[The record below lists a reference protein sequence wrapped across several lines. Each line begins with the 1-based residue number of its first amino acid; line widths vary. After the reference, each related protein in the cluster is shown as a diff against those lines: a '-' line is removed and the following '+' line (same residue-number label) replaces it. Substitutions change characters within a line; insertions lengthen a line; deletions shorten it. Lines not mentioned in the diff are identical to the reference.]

1 MVSPPV
7 GPGTARLVTPA
18 GTPVGVVH
26 LVAEYLPYARTGGLA
41 DAVRSLTH
49 WQASIGLKTIALLPL
64 YRSVLEQVAGLGPG
78 AITLD
83 IPIGPTTERVVLLPN
98 PGTTTGPRVWFL
110 DHPPSFDRPGIYGEG
125 ADYADNARRFAIFC
139 RGALAALPRIAPGPQ
154 VLHAHDWHTAL
165 APVYLRTVLSDD
177 EYYRHL
183 ACVLSVH
190 NAGYQG
196 HFGREMLAEL
206 GLPAELW
213 HWQKMEWYGQLNILK
228 GGLVF
233 SDAVA
238 TVSPTHAHELRT
250 PAGGFGLHEAFID
263 LKDRLVGILNG
274 INVDEWDPSADR
286 EIPAHYSREAP
297 AGKAACKA
305 SLQRTL
311 GLTVDPAQPL
321 FGMTARLVKQK
332 GLDILLESQLTRA
345 TAAQYVFLGAGEPG
359 YTQALEEL
367 ARESPD
373 RVAAEFDFTDRREH
387 QLMAGA
393 DLFLMPSLYEPC
405 GLTQM
410 RAQRYGAIPV
420 ARRVGG
426 LADTIEDG
434 VTGFLFDDYS
444 AEALLVACRRAI
456 DLFQVREGWA
466 GVMREAMARD
476 WSWGRSG
483 GRYLDL
489 YRRAVAM
496 HHAGRRE

>member
-1 MVSPPV
+1 MASPLMGPSVSQL
-7 GPGTARLVTPA
+7 TTPA
-18 GTPVGVVH
+18 GKAVGVVH

-41 DAVRSLTH
+41 DAVRSLAE
-49 WQASIGLKTIALLPL
+49 WQASIGLPVLVCLPL
-64 YRSVLEQVAGLGPG
+64 YRSAREQVPGLGPG
-78 AITLD
+78 ALTLNV
-83 IPIGPTTERVVLLPN
+83 PVGLTMERVTLLPH
-98 PGTTTGPRVWFL
+98 PGKTAGPRVWFV
-110 DHPPSFDRPGIYGEG
+110 DHPASFDRAGIYGEG
-125 ADYADNARRFAIFC
+125 ADYADNARRFAIYC

-165 APVYLRTVLSDD
+165 APVYLRTVLDTQA
-177 EYYRHL
+177 YYRQL

-196 HFGREMLAEL
+196 HFSQATLAQL

-250 PAGGFGLHEAFID
+250 PAGGFGLHDAFID

-274 INVDEWDPSADR
+274 INVQEWDPTTDP
-286 EIPAHYSREAP
+286 EIPARYSRDAL

-305 SLQRTL
+305 ALQRAL
-311 GLTVDPAQPL
+311 GLVEDPARPL

-332 GLDILLESQLTRA
+332 GLDILLESHFSQA
-345 TAAQYVFLGAGEPG
+345 TDAQYVFLGEGEPG
-359 YTQALEEL
+359 YAGALAKL
-367 ARESPD
+367 AENSPD
-373 RVAAEFDFTDRREH
+373 RVAAEFEFTEHREH

-434 VTGFLFDDYS
+434 VTGFLFDDYT
-444 AEALLVACRRAI
+444 AEALLIACRRAI
-456 DLFQVREGWA
+456 AQFKDREGWSA
-466 GVMREAMARD
+466 FMREAMARD

-489 YRRAVAM
+489 YRRALAM
-496 HHAGRRE
+496 HHAGRRN

>member
-1 MVSPPV
+1 MVSPLM
-7 GPGTARLVTPA
+7 GPRASPLTTPS

-41 DAVRSLTH
+41 DAVRSLTA
-49 WQASIGLKTIALLPL
+49 WQASIGLPTVVVLPL
-64 YRSVLEQVAGLGPG
+64 YRCVREQVPGLGAG
-78 AITLD
+78 ALEFD
-83 IPIGPTTERVVLLPN
+83 IAIGPTTERIALLPN
-98 PGTTTGPRVWFL
+98 PGPTDGPRVWFL
-110 DHPPSFDRPGIYGEG
+110 DHPRSFDRPGIYGEG
-125 ADYADNARRFAIFC
+125 ADYPDNARRFAIYC

-154 VLHAHDWHTAL
+154 VVHAHDWHTAL
-165 APVYLRTVLSDD
+165 APVYLRTVLAS
-177 EYYRHL
+177 EAYYRQL

-196 HFGREMLAEL
+196 HFSQATLAEL
-206 GLPAELW
+206 GLPAALW

-250 PAGGFGLHEAFID
+250 PAGGFGLHDAFID

-274 INVDEWDPSADR
+274 INVEEWDPATDPD
-286 EIPAHYSREAP
+286 IPARYSREAL

-305 SLQRTL
+305 ALQRAL
-311 GLTVDPAQPL
+311 GLAEDPALPL

-332 GLDILLESQLTRA
+332 GLDILLASRFSHETE
-345 TAAQYVFLGAGEPG
+345 AQYVFLGEGEVG
-359 YTQALEEL
+359 YANALYVL
-367 ARESPD
+367 ATESPD
-373 RVAAEFDFTDRREH
+373 RVAAEFEFTEHREH

-444 AEALLVACRRAI
+444 ADALLVACRRAI
-456 DLFQVREGWA
+456 AQYGDRESWTTI
-466 GVMREAMARD
+466 MREAMARD

-496 HHAGRRE
+496 HHAGRRN